1 MNLELGKKNLEL
13 GVEIAYLEWGLT
25 QKFPAWTYLFHAGTC
40 AFKEIIFKI

>member
-25 QKFPAWTYLFHAGTC
+25 QKSPAQTYLFHAGNT
-40 AFKEIIFKI
+40 AFKGIMLEI